1 MRRVLVAPV
10 VSEKATTQAGVNN
23 KYHFIVSVD
32 ANKIEIQK
40 AVEARFDV
48 KVANVRTMNVL
59 GKTRMQHTK
68 TGRLVGKKADTK
80 KAIVTLKDGFSLDVY
95 SSSEAQG

>member
-1 MRRVLVAPV
+1 MRNILVKPV

-23 KYHFIVSVD
+23 KFHFIVSVD
-32 ANKIEIQK
+32 ANKIEIKK

-48 KVANVRTMNVL
+48 KVADVHTLNVE
-59 GKTRMQHTK
+59 GKTRVQQTK
-68 TGRLVGKKADTK
+68 TGRFSGKKADTK

-95 SSSEAQG
+95 SSPEA